1 MGNIVIRLFTL
12 TCYLAQLILSYVFA
26 SRVRILNSSR
36 TFSSLF
42 TPSHKISM
50 NKILRKSSFFI
61 SFFSFK
67 KITISKVIIIILYGI
82 CLVKWKSLETFAV
95 VSHGKMRIASRFS
108 SGAQVDDALGTKVA
122 RALRLGP
129 VGFILRILAALPPT
143 TPSLRPG
150 MWIRHYQNIGE
161 RMVSSKWIDFD

>member
-12 TCYLAQLILSYVFA
+12 TCYLAQLILPYVFA

-61 SFFSFK
+61 SSISFK
-67 KITISKVIIIILYGI
+67 KITISKVIIIILYDI

-95 VSHGKMRIASRFS
+95 VKDEDRVAFFERSASGRRTRDESRARTAARTGWVYFAHPRGTS
-108 SGAQVDDALGTKVA
+108 AYDTLSATWNVD
-122 RALRLGP
+122 
-129 VGFILRILAALPPT
+129 
-143 TPSLRPG
+143 
-150 MWIRHYQNIGE
+150 
-161 RMVSSKWIDFD
+161 

>member
-12 TCYLAQLILSYVFA
+12 TCYLAQLILPYVFA

-95 VSHGKMRIASRFS
+95 VSHGKTRIASRFS
-108 SGAQVDDALGTKVA
+108 ERSASRRRTRDESRASTATRTGWVHFAHPRGTSAYDTLSATWNVD
-122 RALRLGP
+122 
-129 VGFILRILAALPPT
+129 
-143 TPSLRPG
+143 
-150 MWIRHYQNIGE
+150 
-161 RMVSSKWIDFD
+161 